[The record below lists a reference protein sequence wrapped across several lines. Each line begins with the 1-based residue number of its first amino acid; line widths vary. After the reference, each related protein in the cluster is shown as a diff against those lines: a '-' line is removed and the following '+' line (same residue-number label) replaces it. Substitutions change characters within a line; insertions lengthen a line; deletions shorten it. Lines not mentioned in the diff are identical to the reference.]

1 MAEKGSSKSPPG
13 LKTPFQ
19 NAIVFQSGKGN
30 KSGVDTTKG
39 SGPGKTERGS

>member
-1 MAEKGSSKSPPG
+1 MAEKGSPASPPG

-19 NAIVFQSGKGN
+19 NAVVYQHGKGN
-30 KSGVDTTKG
+30 KAGIDMTKG